1 VRLASSRRGL
11 RILAIVVLVAAVL
24 PNVLYLGHSPG
35 AEAAHEH
42 NGAESRGTDEHELH
56 CHKGPSRCAGPQS
69 LTGSIWAGED
79 AGLLSLDRPV
89 RAFVETRT
97 ESAADGVTARVLQP
111 PRTAG

>member
-69 LTGSIWAGED
+69 LTGSIWVGED
-79 AGLLSLDRPV
+79 AGLLSLGGPV
-89 RAFVETRT
+89 RAFAERGTA
-97 ESAADGVTARVLQP
+97 SSADGVTTRILQP
-111 PRTAG
+111 PRAAV